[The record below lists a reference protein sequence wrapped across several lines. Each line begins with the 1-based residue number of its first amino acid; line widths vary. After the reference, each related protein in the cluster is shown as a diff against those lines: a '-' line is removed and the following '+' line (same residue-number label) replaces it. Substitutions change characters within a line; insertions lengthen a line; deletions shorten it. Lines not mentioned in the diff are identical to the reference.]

1 MNKFKKI
8 LVTGGLGQ
16 IGTELSLEL
25 INIYGS
31 ENVVITDIRDSLP
44 EKLQDKALYTKLN
57 VLNYEEL
64 NNLIK
69 YHNIDAIYHL
79 AAILSGKGEENP
91 FACWDINM
99 NGSMNVFKT
108 SIENNVKRIFIPSSM
123 AAWGLGIPK
132 QDVPQDSITR
142 PTSIY
147 GVTKVAGERLCEYMF
162 HKYNLDCR
170 GIRYPGIISS
180 ETLPGGGT
188 TDYAV
193 EIFYE
198 AIKNNHY
205 TSFIDKGTVLPM
217 MYMPDCIKATINLMD
232 ADVNKLTHHGDY
244 NVAAFSFAPEDLARE
259 IANVLPAFTIDY
271 KPDFRQAIADSWP
284 QTIDDSCAREDWNWT
299 PEYDITSM
307 TKDMIAKLSERFK

>member
-1 MNKFKKI
+1 MNSTKKI
-8 LVTGGLGQ
+8 LITGGLGQ

-44 EKLQDKALYTKLN
+44 EKLKDNALYTKLN
-57 VLNYEEL
+57 VINYNEL
-64 NNLIK
+64 NHLVK
-69 YHNIDAIYHL
+69 YYNIDTIYHL

-91 FACWDINM
+91 FTCWDINM

-132 QDVPQDSITR
+132 QNVPQDSITR

-193 EIFYE
+193 EIFYD
-198 AIKNNHY
+198 AIRKGHY
-205 TSFIDKGTVLPM
+205 TSFIDKGTILPM

-232 ADVNKLTHHGDY
+232 ADVSKLTHHGDY
-244 NVAAFSFAPEDLARE
+244 NVAAFSFAPEDLAEE
-259 IANVLPAFTIDY
+259 IAKVIHGFTIDY

-284 QTIDDSCAREDWNWT
+284 QTIDDSCAREDWNWK
-299 PEYDITSM
+299 PDYDIALM
-307 TKDMIAKLSERFK
+307 TKDMIEKLSTKL

>member
-44 EKLQDKALYTKLN
+44 EKLQNKALYTKLN
-57 VLNYEEL
+57 VLNYDEL

-69 YHNIDAIYHL
+69 YYNIDAIYHL

-99 NGSMNVFKT
+99 NGSMNVYKS
-108 SIENNVKRIFIPSSM
+108 SIENKVKRIFIPSSM

-132 QDVPQDSITR
+132 QNVPQDSITR

-193 EIFYE
+193 EIFYD
-198 AIKNNHY
+198 AIKKGHY
-205 TSFIDKGTVLPM
+205 TSFINKGTILPM

-244 NVAAFSFAPEDLARE
+244 NVAAFSFAPEDLAEE
-259 IANVLPAFTIDY
+259 IAKIIPGFTIEY

-299 PEYDITSM
+299 PKYDIASM
-307 TKDMIAKLSERFK
+307 TEDMIRKLSKRLK